1 MARSPSIPLTERGTP
16 GSPARAL
23 PWLLLVYA
31 AASLL
36 HFAHNAE
43 LLAEY
48 PNLPSWLTRG
58 QVYAAWVCVTATGL
72 VGYLLYRTGGVWSG
86 LALLAVY
93 AALGLDG
100 LLHYSRAPVAAHSPA
115 MNLTIWFEAIAATL
129 TLFAIGGA
137 TMAAVRA
144 RRAARLT
151 KT

>member
-1 MARSPSIPLTERGTP
+1 LTERHAP
-16 GSPARAL
+16 GLAARAL

-58 QVYAAWVCVTATGL
+58 QVYAAWVCVTATGI
-72 VGYLLYRTGGVWSG
+72 VGYLLYRTDRAWSG
-86 LALLAVY
+86 LALLAIY
-93 AALGLDG
+93 SGLGLDG
-100 LLHYSRAPVAAHSPA
+100 LLHYTRAPVAAHSPA
-115 MNLTIWFEAIAATL
+115 MNLTIWFEVIAATL
-129 TLFAIGGA
+129 SLFAIGGA
-137 TMAAVRA
+137 TIAALRG